1 MEAAV
6 KTVQAISDAM
16 LMQAMSDGRRLFA
29 EATKNGETVEQQRLE
44 WNYNIQMAE
53 ATRRGLI

>member
-16 LMQAMSDGRRLFA
+16 LMQAMS
-29 EATKNGETVEQQRLE
+29 EQTVVSIEMVPCEICTEVAVPLKGQRPCPACRDKS
-44 WNYNIQMAE
+44 N
-53 ATRRGLI
+53 R